1 MSLLLLFPSGGGG
14 APPAQALTAA
24 RFDNSNTF
32 YSPTVGR
39 GAVTLTASRYDNT
52 QAFYAA
58 SVTRAS
64 APQSIQVG
72 LFANAQTFYPST
84 LTSKVTLS
92 AARFDNAQTFN
103 AHTLTSRVTLTPVR
117 YENAQAFY
125 TAQVNQ
131 TIKPGLF
138 TNGQAFYAPVVS
150 QSGGSQALLPG
161 LYENANG
168 FFGPKIT
175 QHITFLNWV
184 EPGWVEP
191 GWVEWSYFNRNQFF
205 GAEVTQAEKGGPV
218 HEVEII
224 DFEPKLWWLRKP
236 KAIAEPVAKEQVKR
250 VAGVIREVVK
260 STESLTEQKREVKQA
275 IAPLIRE
282 MPAFDWV
289 ALMRFIQIQVNLE
302 RQAEQERL
310 RRLALAEMDEE
321 DALILLLA

>member
-14 APPAQALTAA
+14 APSAQALTAA

-39 GAVTLTASRYDNT
+39 GAVTLTVSRYDNT
-52 QAFYAA
+52 QVFYAA

-150 QSGGSQALLPG
+150 QPGGSQALLPG

-168 FFGPKIT
+168 FFG
-175 QHITFLNWV
+175 
-184 EPGWVEP
+184 
-191 GWVEWSYFNRNQFF
+191 
-205 GAEVTQAEKGGPV
+205 AEVTQAEEGGPA

-260 STESLTEQKREVKQA
+260 STENPTEQKREVKQA

-302 RQAEQERL
+302 RQAEQDRL